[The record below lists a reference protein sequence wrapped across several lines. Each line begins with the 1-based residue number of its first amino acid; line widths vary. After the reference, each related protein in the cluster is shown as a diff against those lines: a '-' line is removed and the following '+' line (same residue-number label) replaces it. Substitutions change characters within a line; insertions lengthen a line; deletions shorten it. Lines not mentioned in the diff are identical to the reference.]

1 MSLADTNNNPG
12 NIRDGSFAQSLPGYI
27 GSNKGFAV
35 FDSVNSGFNALN
47 TLLQNY
53 WNKGLRSVDSI
64 ISRWAP
70 PSENDTNSYVNQV
83 SKWLNVSPNST
94 LSFGNL
100 PTLAQSIA
108 KFEGFSGIGN
118 PSPVANSGDSSS
130 SSSSL
135 SGAIASAITPTWVQ
149 NLLSGHT
156 AARWTSVVIGIILIG
171 LAIAAFVLL
180 RGDDLKQAVPTA
192 TV

>member
-1 MSLADTNNNPG
+1 MASLADRNNNPG
-12 NIRDGSFAQSLPGYI
+12 NIRDGSFAQSLPGYV

-64 ISRWAP
+64 ISKWAP
-70 PSENDTNSYVNQV
+70 PNENDTNSYVNQV

-108 KFEGFSGIGN
+108 KFEGFSGAGN
-118 PSPVANSGDSSS
+118 PTPVGDGTDKTDTSLTGSIANV
-130 SSSSL
+130 L
-135 SGAIASAITPTWVQ
+135 TPTWLQ

-180 RGDDLKQAVPTA
+180 RGDDLKQAVVKA
-192 TV
+192 TL